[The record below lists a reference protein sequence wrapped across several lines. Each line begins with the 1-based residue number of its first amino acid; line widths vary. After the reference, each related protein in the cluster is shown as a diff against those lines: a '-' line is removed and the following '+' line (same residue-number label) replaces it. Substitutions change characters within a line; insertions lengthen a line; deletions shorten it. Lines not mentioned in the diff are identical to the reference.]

1 MKTPSDVGMNRTG
14 LLTHPLNAKEMVRGA
29 EESVPSSPGDETGI
43 AAERIRYAREAE
55 PLGKV
60 PPPPTMKGMAKTAMK
75 LLQGAK
81 VSLFVDKLSERLA
94 FERSGTRLYE
104 VALSKLDAYGTWEG
118 GPTREGLLAIRDE
131 EMSHAQLVREC
142 IEKLGADPTVMS
154 PSADFYAVATEGV
167 PKMLLDPRTTMRQ
180 TLEGLLLAEL
190 TDNAGWETL
199 IRLAEGFGQEQMANA
214 FRTALAREGE
224 HLVNVRAWLGAGLDK
239 EAGAGAEVPPSRP
252 SASTTPV
259 MP

>member
-14 LLTHPLNAKEMVRGA
+14 LLTHPLNAKEMVKGA
-29 EESVPSSPGDETGI
+29 EEGVPSSPGDESGI
-43 AAERIRYAREAE
+43 SAERIRYAKESE
-55 PLGKV
+55 GLGRV

-75 LLQGAK
+75 MLKGER
-81 VSLFVDKLSERLA
+81 VSLFIDKLSERLA

-118 GPTREGLLAIRDE
+118 GPTREALLAIRDE
-131 EMSHAQLVREC
+131 EMSHAQLVKEC

-190 TDNAGWETL
+190 TDNAGWELL
-199 IRLAEGFGQEQMANA
+199 IRLAEGFGQAQMVSA
-214 FRTALAREGE
+214 FRAALLREGE
-224 HLVNVRAWLGAGLDK
+224 HLVSVRAWLSAGLDL
-239 EAGAGAEVPPSRP
+239 EAGAGAQVPEPVPSP
-252 SASTTPV
+252 STTPV